1 MQAYEYPPIIHDD
14 HIRLLDLDAGFG
26 KSKLSGRLR
35 TVSLSRTLT
44 YEALSYTWGTPVFS
58 KSIQC
63 SENSHIAITS
73 NLGAALRQFRHRFRK
88 RTMWIDAICVDQQ
101 NLLERNHQVRHMR
114 KIYEQ
119 AERVLIWLGEDS
131 GIARLAFRGLN
142 ELSKIV
148 LATEEIND
156 LEKSHRSIKK
166 FRSSRRGLAFASLL
180 KCSWF
185 RRIWVIQEVTCAR
198 QATLCCGEVAMDWD
212 GFIKI
217 ARRLFDKGLDI
228 YFVMQ
233 LREILHHLAALY
245 GHRHQWKQRKGINFL
260 ELLDTYRVYDASD
273 ARDKVFALAGLAIQ
287 WPNTTNA
294 PDYSKDVTD
303 VYQDWALDAIIT
315 NHNVDVLTNCSLPDR
330 SQERL
335 PVPTWTPDWSRP
347 LGLNPSSIVA
357 PGAYSASKK
366 TDSRG
371 SLGKDKRILLLDGL
385 LLNQIELLGQHWY
398 QRSGLKG
405 ESRAMKTLEL
415 LTDCEILFKG
425 SKLYAEQDKQSF
437 LRTLT
442 SDVDRFK
449 HRTKDQDLIT
459 AYEAFCTKCKEVS
472 LRSSKSALVQGHDH
486 ERPAIVKHNR
496 TLTRNS
502 R

>member
-35 TVSLSRTLT
+35 TVSLSRTPT

-63 SENSHIAITS
+63 SENSHVAITS
-73 NLGAALRQFRHRFRK
+73 NLGAALRQLRHRFRK

-101 NLLERNHQVRHMR
+101 NLLERNHQVRYMR

-148 LATEEIND
+148 FATDEPNHPEEIQ
-156 LEKSHRSIKK
+156 HRSIQK
-166 FRSSRRGLAFASLL
+166 FRSSRQGLAFASLL

-198 QATLCCGEVAMDWD
+198 QATVCCGEAVMDWD

-217 ARRLFDKGLDI
+217 THRLFDNGLGRQFAVQI
-228 YFVMQ
+228 
-233 LREILHHLAALY
+233 RETLNHLAALCC
-245 GHRHQWKQRKGINFL
+245 HRHQWKHPKGIEFL
-260 ELLDTYRVYDASD
+260 NLLHTYRVCDASD
-273 ARDKVFALAGLAIQ
+273 ARDKVFALGGLAIQ
-287 WPNTTNA
+287 WPNTTNV

-315 NHNVDVLTNCSLPDR
+315 NHNVDVLTNCSLPDV
-330 SQERL
+330 SQEHL
-335 PVPTWTPDWSRP
+335 PVPAWTPDWSRP
-347 LGLNPSSIVA
+347 LGLNPSPMVA

-366 TDSRG
+366 TESRG
-371 SLGKDKRILLLDGL
+371 SLGKDKRMLLLDGL
-385 LLNQIELLGQHWY
+385 PLNQIELLGQHWY

-405 ESRAMKTLEL
+405 ESRSIKTLEI
-415 LTDCEILFKG
+415 LTDYEILFKG
-425 SKLYAEQDKQSF
+425 SKLYAEEDKQSF

-442 SDVDRFK
+442 SDMDRSE
-449 HRTKDQDLIT
+449 HRIQDQGLVT
-459 AYEAFCTKCKEVS
+459 AYEAFCTHYKRVR
-472 LRSSKSALVQGHDH
+472 LSSK
-486 ERPAIVKHNR
+486 
-496 TLTRNS
+496 
-502 R
+502 